1 MFDPRD
7 ISSDPRRR
15 TPEKPKRDHLKE
27 RQERKRTGSRA
38 EFDPRSDRAD
48 FTGRTERAVAE
59 IGMYRTVAYKDLSEA
74 HFDGHP
80 YTTRRAVDR
89 MIQQGDVQEH
99 TGKGPQGG
107 TYKVLTLTE
116 KGVHRAEVAAQ
127 DQGLDSG
134 QKAWSG
140 MVKSAELQHDT
151 AAFRAARVEQGK
163 LIEKG
168 AVLKR
173 VRIDAELKRE
183 VARASETARMKGG
196 KEAADEAR
204 VEKAAELGLPVKAGK
219 VEYPDAQLEY
229 DLDGRS
235 GRVNVEIATEHYST
249 KSIGAKAA
257 AGFAV
262 HGSNGRAKA
271 RAKGQGEDSAE
282 KKAQESRQW
291 PGDTITGRP
300 RYLPPL
306 YELIE
311 GGKVLALNMPAGSN
325 PALARAIG
333 VMLKNAWLQALL
345 MRPAQMKESPSTY
358 FRPAVFICDEYQ
370 SFASVGEDDPTGDE
384 KSFALTR
391 QCRCIPI
398 VATQS
403 ISSLRA
409 VLGSSEAWR
418 ALLQTLRTRIFL
430 SLSDDASAKI
440 ASELCG
446 QVAKIKGSYTIS
458 ETSKR
463 AEVSPLSGRGG
474 GGAGSIGATKS
485 FQERREAVFHPRD
498 FALLGNCQAICLPY
512 DGAQSLEPRR
522 VYLKPHYLP
531 LDHSYWRAKEAGQI

>member
-80 YTTRRAVDR
+80 YATRRAVDR

-99 TGKGPQGG
+99 TAKGPQGG

-127 DQGLDSG
+127 D
-134 QKAWSG
+134 
-140 MVKSAELQHDT
+140 
-151 AAFRAARVEQGK
+151 QGK

-183 VARASETARMKGG
+183 VARASETARVKGG
-196 KEAADEAR
+196 KEAADAAR
-204 VEKAAELGLPVKAGK
+204 VGNAAELGLPVKAGK

-271 RAKGQGEDSAE
+271 R
-282 KKAQESRQW
+282 
-291 PGDTITGRP
+291 
-300 RYLPPL
+300 
-306 YELIE
+306 
-311 GGKVLALNMPAGSN
+311 V
-325 PALARAIG
+325 ARALG
-333 VMLKNAWLQALL
+333 
-345 MRPAQMKESPSTY
+345 R
-358 FRPAVFICDEYQ
+358 
-370 SFASVGEDDPTGDE
+370 DDGN
-384 KSFALTR
+384 S
-391 QCRCIPI
+391 
-398 VATQS
+398 
-403 ISSLRA
+403 
-409 VLGSSEAWR
+409 
-418 ALLQTLRTRIFL
+418 
-430 SLSDDASAKI
+430 
-440 ASELCG
+440 
-446 QVAKIKGSYTIS
+446 
-458 ETSKR
+458 
-463 AEVSPLSGRGG
+463 GG
-474 GGAGSIGATKS
+474 GGGGKDRDPAS
-485 FQERREAVFHPRD
+485 FE
-498 FALLGNCQAICLPY
+498 L
-512 DGAQSLEPRR
+512 
-522 VYLKPHYLP
+522 
-531 LDHSYWRAKEAGQI
+531 